1 MDEARGLDLN
11 SRADHPESSSV
22 DPVEALAMSPSA
34 VAEADRA
41 DAGDGAGGELQSA
54 EIDGQREDGGDLKME
69 MVEGRSLECGEVVA
83 GVRAGCGEVDDVDR
97 LGKDGSCGDLEMV
110 VDVRGGEVGGASGKV
125 VSGLEI
131 SDQVEQIEE
140 GKERGL
146 VESGQSESV
155 TTDVVPCSSET
166 QKGDAF
172 AGVEERKNDGVT
184 EVQGSVEDLE
194 GVNADVEEV
203 DIQEEVKEEGV
214 SLASDLRGSEL
225 TSGSGER
232 VIADEKRDMVVG
244 EVEALSTVENDE
256 LVATPNSGKDSDVE
270 GEVGVLDNRRIEVTI
285 AHRAD
290 ASEAGP
296 MSVSDV
302 ATEAVVQVDRE
313 LELVDR
319 SGGDEKMMLDTINA
333 PCSSKTAGLESLE
346 GATDLGICDQAEFVD
361 DAASSLEHCERLI
374 GDVPECDSER
384 EMGSRKS
391 GDQRL
396 KLTEEREVSMDEITE
411 PPSVAPSVP
420 KSDSVEVSADL
431 GDVDERHQEKK
442 AVQGSC
448 SNFLNPLVVVEEPTI
463 EDKLGEHE
471 TVVLDLI
478 DKNPDVQEVA
488 NASASE
494 EEQKIE
500 SVSLDNNR
508 PITLTKESDT
518 INVHEGDR
526 GDQKAAINLVPLINK
541 NLEVEADAVL
551 ANEEVAKAVVSVPAD
566 DPSLVPIMK
575 NTVSA
580 NVIAE
585 AHDRDLNPICESV
598 RGHLVNTED
607 SICAHDPENSI
618 MDSDVQTSYAN
629 SVEVDIAQGGAK
641 ANVNLESS
649 GSAEKSKNRNIQ
661 LVIENPDDGGES
673 SNDNPY
679 LLDKDMMEIDE
690 PKPSMLSSI
699 QSFTPQEK
707 QEAKATIASTDDDNL
722 GNNSYEAV
730 SPVFPQSEP
739 VGLDASPGRVQMLNT
754 ESMNYTANT
763 SLDEFCRHADV
774 VRESGPSAGLPFKGE
789 SALQDGSSTDVMDP
803 CIDGEA
809 DILQSAFVDGDENF
823 TMTEGGQD
831 VMNTDLCNDGT
842 DKVHDKEDK
851 VLERV
856 DGVTVEDCEV
866 SNMEK
871 GQHARYYLASQDTTS
886 VSISDLVWGKVKSHP
901 WWPGQIF
908 DSSDASELALKYQKK
923 DNFLVAYFGDKT
935 FAWCE
940 ESQLKPFLEYFSQMA
955 NQSTSDAFINA
966 LDDVLQEVSR
976 RVQLGM
982 TCQCTPEVTYTDI
995 KYQKIDNAGV
1005 RKGTSGKVF
1014 DRSQIVNSFQP
1025 DRLLLYVRTL
1035 AQFSKRETDRLDLVL
1050 AQAHLNAFYMLKG
1063 YSQHPV
1069 LFLCGGLAENDDE
1082 VSPPGEDISEPQNA
1096 VEHHYGKNKLRGR
1109 KHTSDKQN
1117 ASEDISEQNVYELM
1131 EAETNFQFV
1140 DGDRKKSGL
1149 ELPGKS
1155 YSRLSGRKHK
1165 IDDFDPMDLEK
1176 NKKERFDSLG
1186 DFKPKPSLIGSFKIG
1201 ECIRRAA
1208 SQLTGSTPVLKS
1220 PSEALQK
1227 SVSKGGDHTSFDV
1240 SGFDDSP
1247 HTPVETRRTKARI
1260 SDDNS
1265 SSSEMLSQLCLA
1277 ARDPFKH
1284 YSFIPQIVNFFSD
1297 FRNSSVSDSS
1307 KDSEPVP
1314 APVEKIAAKRGR
1326 KKKTDTQPSSVP
1338 ASSVTSA
1345 PDYMSDSYWS
1355 DMLFHSSPEGNL
1367 SPNGMKR
1374 KGSYMRSQRKKRK
1387 SLLETTSSLQPDPML
1402 GNAKQQVVNASP
1414 NLKQELAAERPIIG
1428 LGRKHSDECTPTEL
1442 VLCFNKPDSMPSRT
1456 DLIKIFGRYGPLK
1469 ESATEVMKKTNRV
1482 KVVFKRRADAEIAFS
1497 SAGKYSIFGPSLIS
1511 YRLRYLPSIP
1521 EDPTDSSPQEMQ
1533 DALPDTTQQKAED
1546 APAEV
1551 NIQNA
1556 KDAPPG
1562 EIPQEARD
1570 GDQGTTPDASSN
1582 VISQDV
1588 EDVPTKTTHQD
1599 TNDAIPDITPDTHSE
1614 IMAQDAEDTPA
1625 KITQQD
1631 ANKATPDTTADAPS
1645 ETAPPDAED
1654 TLPVA
1659 MSDAEDSLPVATS
1672 DAAPNVILQEAEH
1685 SLAETRQ
1692 QDAEDILPD
1701 ATADVLLLEM
1711 EDTPAETTQLDA
1723 EDTLPGTTSV
1733 APPDIMLQDGEDT
1746 AAGNRPQ
1753 DAEDTLP
1760 DTTSVAPP
1768 DIMLQDGEDSAAE
1781 IRLQDAEDALP
1792 DVIPDVTFQQAED
1805 THAETTQQDTE
1816 DALQDATSVAPP
1828 DVVLQDMED
1837 IPAQTVASDANNAL
1851 PDKISSATPDVT
1863 LQEAEDTPAGIT
1875 QQGAEVAVADTT
1887 LDAPS
1892 DTILQDMED
1901 TPAEAIPQDAEVAP
1915 SVIVLQEVEA
1925 APAETILQDAEDAL
1939 PDITSDA
1946 HADMVLHDMEHAHAE
1961 ATPQDPEDSLPDT
1974 TSDAPTDKI
1983 LNCMEVTPAES
1994 SPQGTLDETL
2004 DATPEMMLQDV
2015 EDTPTETKQQDA
2027 EVLVPD
2033 PKLDALPDKVLQDAE
2048 VSPAETSPQ
2057 YADAALPDSTTLDLL
2072 PNKVAQ
2078 DVEDTLLQTTP
2089 QDANDALP
2097 DTTLQDPRKALQS
2110 TIPEDSQ
2117 GIASE
2122 TKPQDVKDV
2131 ASEDSEGEIV
2141 VDAAQ
2146 VEAIS

>member
-11 SRADHPESSSV
+11 SRADHPEPSSA
-22 DPVEALAMSPSA
+22 DPVEALATTPSA
-34 VAEADRA
+34 VAEADRV

-97 LGKDGSCGDLEMV
+97 LGKDGSCGD
-110 VDVRGGEVGGASGKV
+110 VGSAAGKV

-146 VESGQSESV
+146 VESRQSESV
-155 TTDVVPCSSET
+155 TTDDVPCSSET

-172 AGVEERKNDGVT
+172 TGVEERKNDEFS

-194 GVNADVEEV
+194 GVNAYAEEA
-203 DIQEEVKEEGV
+203 DKQEEVKEEGV

-256 LVATPNSGKDSDVE
+256 LVVTPNSRKYSDVE

-285 AHRAD
+285 AHRDD
-290 ASEAGP
+290 ASEASR

-302 ATEAVVQVDRE
+302 ATEAVVQDDRE
-313 LELVDR
+313 LEMVDR
-319 SGGDEKMMLDTINA
+319 SGGDEKMMLDTINS

-346 GATDLGICDQAEFVD
+346 GATDLVICDQAEFVD
-361 DAASSLEHCERLI
+361 DAASSLEHCERLT
-374 GDVPECDSER
+374 GDVPGCDSER

-391 GDQRL
+391 GDQGL
-396 KLTEEREVSMDEITE
+396 ELTEEREVSMDEITE

-420 KSDSVEVSADL
+420 KSDSVEVS
-431 GDVDERHQEKK
+431 DVDEHHQEKK

-448 SNFLNPLVVVEEPTI
+448 PKFLNPLVVVEEPTI

-488 NASASE
+488 NVSASE

-526 GDQKAAINLVPLINK
+526 GDEKAAINLVPLINK
-541 NLEVEADAVL
+541 NFEVEVDAVL

-575 NTVSA
+575 NSVSA
-580 NVIAE
+580 NVIVE
-585 AHDRDLNPICESV
+585 AHVRDSYPICESV
-598 RGHLVNTED
+598 REHLVNTGD
-607 SICAHDPENSI
+607 SVCAHDPENSI

-641 ANVNLESS
+641 PNVNSESS
-649 GSAEKSKNRNIQ
+649 GSAEKSKNSNIQ
-661 LVIENPDDGGES
+661 LVNENPDDGGES

-690 PKPSMLSSI
+690 RKPSMLSSI
-699 QSFTPQEK
+699 QSFTSQEKQCVDSPHTEK

-730 SPVFPQSEP
+730 SSVFPQSEP
-739 VGLDASPGRVQMLNT
+739 VGLEASPSRVQMLNT
-754 ESMNYTANT
+754 ESVNHTANT
-763 SLDEFCRHADV
+763 SLDECCRHADV
-774 VRESGPSAGLPFKGE
+774 FQESEPTAGLPFRGE
-789 SALQDGSSTDVMDP
+789 SALQDGSSTDVMDA

-809 DILQSAFVDGDENF
+809 DVLQSAFVDGDENF
-823 TMTEGGQD
+823 TMMEGDQD

-842 DKVHDKEDK
+842 DKVQDKEDK

-856 DGVTVEDCEV
+856 DGVTVEDCEI
-866 SNMEK
+866 SDLEK

-982 TCQCTPEVTYTDI
+982 TCQCTPEVTYADF

-1005 RKGTSGKVF
+1005 RKGTSGKAF

-1050 AQAHLNAFYMLKG
+1050 AQAHLNGFYLLKG
-1063 YSQHPV
+1063 YSQRPV

-1117 ASEDISEQNVYELM
+1117 ALEDISEQNVYELM

-1149 ELPGKS
+1149 EVPGKS

-1176 NKKERFDSLG
+1176 NKKERFDSVG
-1186 DFKPKPSLIGSFKIG
+1186 DSKPKPSLIGSFKIG

-1227 SVSKGGDHTSFDV
+1227 SVSKGDHTSFDV
-1240 SGFDDSP
+1240 SGFDESP

-1314 APVEKIAAKRGR
+1314 VPVEKIAAKRGR

-1338 ASSVTSA
+1338 ASSETAA

-1355 DMLFHSSPEGNL
+1355 DMLFHSSPDGNL

-1402 GNAKQQVVNASP
+1402 GNAKQQIVNAGP

-1546 APAEV
+1546 APAEA
-1551 NIQNA
+1551 NSQSA

-1570 GDQGTTPDASSN
+1570 ADQGTTPDASSN
-1582 VISQDV
+1582 VISQDAEV
-1588 EDVPTKTTHQD
+1588 VPTKTTHQD

-1614 IMAQDAEDTPA
+1614 IMPQDAEDTPA
-1625 KITQQD
+1625 KTTQQD
-1631 ANKATPDTTADAPS
+1631 ANKATPDTAADAPL

-1659 MSDAEDSLPVATS
+1659 TS
-1672 DAAPNVILQEAEH
+1672 DAAPTVILQEVEH

-1701 ATADVLLLEM
+1701 ATADVPLLEM

-1723 EDTLPGTTSV
+1723 EDTLPDTTSV
-1733 APPDIMLQDGEDT
+1733 VPPDIMLQDGEDT

-1760 DTTSVAPP
+1760 ETTSVAPP
-1768 DIMLQDGEDSAAE
+1768 DIMLQDGEDTAAE
-1781 IRLQDAEDALP
+1781 IRLQDTEDALP
-1792 DVIPDVTFQQAED
+1792 DVIPDVTFQEAED
-1805 THAETTQQDTE
+1805 THAETTQQDTRRH
-1816 DALQDATSVAPP
+1816 TSRCY
-1828 DVVLQDMED
+1828 
-1837 IPAQTVASDANNAL
+1837 
-1851 PDKISSATPDVT
+1851 ISC
-1863 LQEAEDTPAGIT
+1863 
-1875 QQGAEVAVADTT
+1875 
-1887 LDAPS
+1887 
-1892 DTILQDMED
+1892 
-1901 TPAEAIPQDAEVAP
+1901 
-1915 SVIVLQEVEA
+1915 
-1925 APAETILQDAEDAL
+1925 
-1939 PDITSDA
+1939 TS
-1946 HADMVLHDMEHAHAE
+1946 
-1961 ATPQDPEDSLPDT
+1961 
-1974 TSDAPTDKI
+1974 
-1983 LNCMEVTPAES
+1983 
-1994 SPQGTLDETL
+1994 
-2004 DATPEMMLQDV
+2004 
-2015 EDTPTETKQQDA
+2015 
-2027 EVLVPD
+2027 
-2033 PKLDALPDKVLQDAE
+2033 
-2048 VSPAETSPQ
+2048 
-2057 YADAALPDSTTLDLL
+2057 
-2072 PNKVAQ
+2072 
-2078 DVEDTLLQTTP
+2078 
-2089 QDANDALP
+2089 
-2097 DTTLQDPRKALQS
+2097 
-2110 TIPEDSQ
+2110 
-2117 GIASE
+2117 
-2122 TKPQDVKDV
+2122 
-2131 ASEDSEGEIV
+2131 
-2141 VDAAQ
+2141 
-2146 VEAIS
+2146 